1 MVDLASGGPQ
11 MQKPK
16 GSSAAAANNNPVTKV
31 EAIALARKY
40 GMEYFETCSI
50 GEASIV

>member
-1 MVDLASGGPQ
+1 MIDLAQGTNSQ
-11 MQKPK
+11 QKNK
-16 GSSAAAANNNPVTKV
+16 AGAAASNNPVTKV

-40 GMEYFETCSI
+40 GMEYFETCSV

>member
-1 MVDLASGGPQ
+1 MVGNKIDLS
-11 MQKPK
+11 MTKK
-16 GSSAAAANNNPVTKV
+16 NLINPVTKV

-40 GMEYFETCSI
+40 GMEYFETCSV